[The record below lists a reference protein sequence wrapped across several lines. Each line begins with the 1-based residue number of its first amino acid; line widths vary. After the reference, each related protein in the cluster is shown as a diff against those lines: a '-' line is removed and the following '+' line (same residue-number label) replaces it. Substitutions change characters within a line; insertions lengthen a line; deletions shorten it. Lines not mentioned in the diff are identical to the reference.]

1 MYLPPCC
8 FVGFVV
14 EIIMQ
19 ENPRWG
25 EKSPTFTLTRPFLP
39 FLVEQENAPLHFAF
53 PSPFEH
59 PWICYCRL
67 SLIVSLSSVLVFFS
81 GKSRVSDFTNSCG
94 ISMIFF
100 LLKMHLLKYLELLSP
115 RESVLLKKFT
125 QIKIYA
131 IIFRWFLFGCPI
143 RSRRQLS
150 FWLGSLHAW
159 NVVTLLG
166 SLL

>member
-25 EKSPTFTLTRPFLP
+25 EKSPTFTLTRPFLL

-53 PSPFEH
+53 PSLFEH

-100 LLKMHLLKYLELLSP
+100 FAKNASFKISWASIASWISVVKKIHANKNIRNNFSLIFIWLSNQKP
-115 RESVLLKKFT
+115 KKT
-125 QIKIYA
+125 Q
-131 IIFRWFLFGCPI
+131 FLIG
-143 RSRRQLS
+143 
-150 FWLGSLHAW
+150 
-159 NVVTLLG
+159 
-166 SLL
+166 